1 MKYLFFDIECSNCD
15 EGKGKIC
22 TFGYL
27 LTDEKFDLIES
38 EDIVINPDAPFHLT
52 NRRDKRDVTLSYS
65 EEEFKKAPTLP
76 HFWDK
81 IIGLLTL
88 PDTQVWGYAT
98 INDINFLL
106 AEVERYSL
114 YFPDLTYYDVQAL
127 YADYMSVNDVMGLER
142 AVGEQGVQVGEE
154 HNSQSDARYTMI
166 VARAICEN
174 MGLLLHDLIPLSP
187 RVKGEVKDLEKI
199 LSTTP
204 KKQKYQEI
212 KSELYSRGVEFGS
225 KSLDEVMT
233 TRKNSFDVYRL
244 KKRILHNYVSS
255 DSKSSTI
262 GELLK
267 GFSFKE

>member
-1 MKYLFFDIECSNCD
+1 MKYLFFDIECANCD

-27 LTDEKFDLIES
+27 LTSEQFDLIES
-38 EDIVINPDAPFHLT
+38 EDLVINPDAPFHLT
-52 NRRDKRDVTLSYS
+52 GRRDKRDISLSYT
-65 EEEFKKAPTLP
+65 EEQFKKAPTLP
-76 HFWDK
+76 YFWDK
-81 IIGLLTL
+81 IIDLLTL

-106 AEVERYSL
+106 AEAERYSL
-114 YFPDLTYYDVQAL
+114 TFPDLIFYDVQAL
-127 YADYMSVNDVMGLER
+127 YADYKSVKDVMGLER
-142 AVGEQGVQVGEE
+142 AVGEHGVQVGED

-187 RVKGEVKDLEKI
+187 RVKGEVKDREKL

-204 KKQKYQEI
+204 KKQRYEELKAEI
-212 KSELYSRGVEFGS
+212 YKKGVEFGN
-225 KSLDEVMT
+225 KSLEEAK
-233 TRKNSFDVYRL
+233 KNRQNAFDVYR
-244 KKRILHNYVSS
+244 KQKRILHNYVTEER
-255 DSKSSTI
+255 KSATI